1 MEKDIRMEELE
12 GLRQQLSLLNKKLEK
27 QSIVNEKLIRN
38 SMKERISNINH
49 TGIILCVLV
58 TIATPII
65 AINYARLLNFSLA
78 LNIFTCVFMAIAF
91 VYTIWSHWGLNS
103 ELLNGDLITASGKIL
118 RTRKRYKQW
127 GYFSY
132 PWLVVWL
139 CWNGWEVYTK
149 IDNREM
155 LLGIIVGGIVGLVIG
170 GIYGWRQRNK
180 IYRNIDAMLEEIKEL
195 KEGEK

>member
-38 SMKERISNINH
+38 SMKERISNINR
-49 TGIILCVLV
+49 TGIIFCVLV
-58 TIATPII
+58 AIATPII

-78 LNIFTCVFMAIAF
+78 LNIFTCAFMAIAF
-91 VYTIWSHWGLNS
+91 VYTIWSHWGLNND
-103 ELLNGDLITASGKIL
+103 LLNGDLITASGKIL

-132 PWLVVWL
+132 PWFVVWL

-149 IDNREM
+149 IDNQEI
-155 LLGIIVGGIVGLVIG
+155 LHGIIIGGIIGLIVGGIWGL
-170 GIYGWRQRNK
+170 RLRNK
-180 IYRNIDAMLEEIKEL
+180 IYRNIDAMIEEIADL
-195 KEGEK
+195 KAEK

>member
-38 SMKERISNINH
+38 SMKERISNINR
-49 TGIILCVLV
+49 TGIIFCVLV
-58 TIATPII
+58 AIATPII

-78 LNIFTCVFMAIAF
+78 LNIFTCAFMAIAL

-103 ELLNGDLITASGKIL
+103 NLLNGDLITASGKIL
-118 RTRKRYKQW
+118 RTRKHYKQW
-127 GYFSY
+127 SYFSY

-139 CWNGWEVYTK
+139 CWNGWEIYTK
-149 IDNREM
+149 IDNQEM

-170 GIYGWRQRNK
+170 GIYGMRQRNK
-180 IYRNIDAMLEEIKEL
+180 IYRNIDAMLQDIAEL
-195 KEGEK
+195 KGEE